1 MSIDYNT
8 QMLNY
13 YPEVIKA
20 IREFQVLIET
30 QSLEVAEMHEELT
43 KILTNAY
50 VGTAD
55 ENRIA
60 KWEHY
65 LGITPLPQGDES
77 LEDWL
82 SDRRETILARLY
94 KVEKLNTKSIQDIV
108 SIFTGGEATSYFKDG
123 IIHILIEPPPSNK
136 QYRFENVEQEIAK
149 KIPAHLQYD
158 IRRNYQLW
166 STVLEYNKTWSDVRT
181 NYATWRDV
189 LVNDVRKV
197 NKLDTTT
204 LEDFVLG

>member
-1 MSIDYNT
+1 MEVNYNE

-13 YPEVIKA
+13 YPEIIKS
-20 IREFQVLIET
+20 IREFQELIKTE
-30 QSLEVAEMHEELT
+30 SLQVEEMHEELI
-43 KILTNAY
+43 KILENAY
-50 VGTAD
+50 ISTAD
-55 ENRIA
+55 EDRIA

-65 LGITPLPQGDES
+65 LGITPLSQGDDT
-77 LEDWL
+77 LEQWL

-123 IIHILIEPPPSNK
+123 IIHILIEPPLTNK

-166 STVLEYNKTWSDVRT
+166 SMVFEYNKTWADVRT

-189 LVNDVRKV
+189 LVNDTRKI